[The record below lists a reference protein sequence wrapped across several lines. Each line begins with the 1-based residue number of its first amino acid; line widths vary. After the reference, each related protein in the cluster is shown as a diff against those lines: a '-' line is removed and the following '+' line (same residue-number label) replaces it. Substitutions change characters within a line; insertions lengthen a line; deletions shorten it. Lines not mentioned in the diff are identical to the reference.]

1 MFVKQN
7 LHMPTKFP
15 KCIMNIFIQAHN
27 TKFSQIQCPQNPSQ
41 NSSNN
46 ITDYQHYQNF
56 ISHQHCPSY
65 TMIKNKHFKNAPKP
79 TVQHDQSYNASNS
92 NKRTQQNDN
101 VSPSNFQW
109 NMKQHFS
116 KQRNQRKTHLDVH
129 LRIWSMGFRV
139 LTKLLFIMPI
149 KCLIIFLITKS
160 KKIGSF
166 GRRRHFDAKKNGFE
180 NGFHQKWECGK
191 RAQEHKDLKKYWGRW
206 MREGWE
212 A

>member
-7 LHMPTKFP
+7 LHMPTKF
-15 KCIMNIFIQAHN
+15 
-27 TKFSQIQCPQNPSQ
+27 SQIQCPQ

-79 TVQHDQSYNASNS
+79 TLQHDQSYNASNS

-101 VSPSNFQW
+101 VSPLNFQW

-139 LTKLLFIMPI
+139 LTELLFIMPI
-149 KCLIIFLITKS
+149 KCLIIFLIMKS

-180 NGFHQKWECGK
+180 SGFHQKWECGK

-206 MREGWE
+206 MRGGWE
-212 A
+212 V